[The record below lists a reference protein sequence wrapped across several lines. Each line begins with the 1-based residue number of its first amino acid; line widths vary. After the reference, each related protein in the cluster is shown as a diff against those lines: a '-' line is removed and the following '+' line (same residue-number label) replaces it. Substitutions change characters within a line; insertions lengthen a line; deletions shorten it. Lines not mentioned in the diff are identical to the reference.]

1 VGPTICMS
9 WKPWGDHPLFIAL
22 SSVGI
27 IVGLGYTVYD
37 HYHPKDVETP
47 VKISNPQFSSPP
59 VTSPPVTS
67 SPDPLPTISSPPSPT
82 PSDSPSVSSP
92 EPAPSVSVVK
102 LDPKNCIMKT
112 GTGGFI
118 SSFPQGKDISI
129 GKQIFTSSFK
139 MGYIF
144 GWEQSISLLTCK
156 VPKGHKSLQLK
167 FGREDGDE
175 NSYMA
180 GRGTSMITVYINGD
194 PAPSQFIKSGEQKSV
209 NFNISERDSIAI
221 EFRCR
226 TNTGCGDV
234 HFFDATFYD
243 PHFNM
248 NPNPVSATSSAQP
261 QPTPKVIPTPQN
273 PKTPSINLTSEGK
286 KSLNITDL
294 LSMNCLNTGE
304 AGWHQKRDDVP
315 VGKNLYLS
323 MLEMSPNLYG
333 SSGRVGI
340 VCKLSSTDSR
350 TKVEDLQL
358 YFGVSDGDAINQNNN
373 PSTIMIY
380 LDGKEVISKIIAKGR
395 RESVSLNIKGAKSVS
410 IETFCPKPKCVNVD
424 FFDLSLTQ

>member
-1 VGPTICMS
+1 MS
-9 WKPWGDHPLFIAL
+9 WKAWGDHPLFIAL
-22 SSVGI
+22 SSVAI
-27 IVGLGYTVYD
+27 IVGLVSTVYN

-47 VKISNPQFSSPP
+47 VTISNPPFSSPP

-67 SPDPLPTISSPPSPT
+67 SPAPLPTISSPPSPT

-102 LDPKNCIMKT
+102 LEPKNCIMKT
-112 GTGGFI
+112 GTGGLI
-118 SSFPQGKDISI
+118 SSFAQGKDISI

-139 MGYIF
+139 MGYIY
-144 GWEQSISLLTCK
+144 GWAQSISLLTCK
-156 VPKGHKSLQLK
+156 VPEGHKSLQLK

-175 NSYMA
+175 NNYMD
-180 GRGTSMITVYINGD
+180 GRGTSTITVYINGD

-243 PHFNM
+243 HHFNM
-248 NPNPVSATSSAQP
+248 NPNPVSPTSSAQP
-261 QPTPKVIPTPQN
+261 QPTPTIIPASQN
-273 PKTPSINLTSEGK
+273 PKTPSINLTSVVK
-286 KSLNITDL
+286 KDLNITDL
-294 LSMNCLNTGE
+294 LSMTCLNTGE

-315 VGKNLYLS
+315 VGKNLYVS
-323 MLEMSPNLYG
+323 MLHMSPNLRG

-340 VCKLSSTDSR
+340 TCKLSSTESR
-350 TKVEDLQL
+350 TKAENLKLD
-358 YFGVSDGDAINQNNN
+358 FGVSDNDINSIINQPDN
-373 PSTIMIY
+373 PSTIIIY
-380 LDGKEVISKIIAKGR
+380 LNGEKASSKIIGKGKI
-395 RESVSLNIKGAKSVS
+395 ESISLNIKEAKSVG
-410 IETFCPKPKCVNVD
+410 IETFCPKRYCVNVE

>member
-1 VGPTICMS
+1 MS
-9 WKPWGDHPLFIAL
+9 WKAWGDHPLFIAL
-22 SSVGI
+22 SSLGI
-27 IVGLGYTVYD
+27 IAGLVGLVND
-37 HYHPKDVETP
+37 NYHPKDVETP
-47 VKISNPQFSSPP
+47 ITISNPQFSSPP
-59 VTSPPVTS
+59 VTP

-92 EPAPSVSVVK
+92 EPAPSDSPSVSSPEPAPSVSVVKVVK
-102 LDPKNCIMKT
+102 LDPKNCIMNT
-112 GTGGFI
+112 GTGGVI
-118 SSFPQGKDISI
+118 SSFHEGKDISI
-129 GKQIFTSSFK
+129 GKQIFTSSFE
-139 MGYIF
+139 MGYIY
-144 GWEQSISLLTCK
+144 GWSRSISLLTCK
-156 VPKGHKSLQLK
+156 VPEGHKILQLK
-167 FGREDGDE
+167 FGREDGDDN
-175 NSYMA
+175 NSLKA
-180 GRGTSMITVYINGD
+180 GRGSSTITVYINGNAE
-194 PAPSQFIKSGEQKSV
+194 PTQFIKSGEQKSLT
-209 NFNISERDSIAI
+209 FNISEGESIAI
-221 EFRCR
+221 EFKCR
-226 TNTGCGDV
+226 TNEGCGTV
-234 HFFDATFYD
+234 HFFDATFT
-243 PHFNM
+243 
-248 NPNPVSATSSAQP
+248 ATA
-261 QPTPKVIPTPQN
+261 TRQN
-273 PKTPSINLTSEGK
+273 PKTPSTNLTFERK
-286 KSLNITDL
+286 KTLNITDL

-358 YFGVSDGDAINQNNN
+358 DFGVSDGDAINQNNN